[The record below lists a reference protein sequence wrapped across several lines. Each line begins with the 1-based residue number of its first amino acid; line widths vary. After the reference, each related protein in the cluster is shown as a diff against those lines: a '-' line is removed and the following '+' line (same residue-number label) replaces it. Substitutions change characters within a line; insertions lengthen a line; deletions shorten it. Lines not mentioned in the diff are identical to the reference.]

1 MEALMEAVK
10 SNDLVKVTKAF
21 NVIMAERT
29 TSLIEQRKKDIAKS
43 VMIEGEE
50 KSEKDELDA
59 DDAAKKAK
67 AKELEDSGK
76 NNGKE
81 VDSKK
86 PNENERTA

>member
-21 NVIMAERT
+21 NAIMAERT

-67 AKELEDSGK
+67 AKE
-76 NNGKE
+76 
-81 VDSKK
+81 
-86 PNENERTA
+86 